1 MYWIIPLNILAIELN
16 NIAFKNGLYSLS
28 KQKVYVSRSKIYL
41 LGHPPKTVYWSGVLA
56 GVKYVISIAWA
67 SFWGIANIQY
77 IWYSPG
83 FY

>member
-1 MYWIIPLNILAIELN
+1 MGS
-16 NIAFKNGLYSLS
+16 IAYQNKRYTFRG
-28 KQKVYVSRSKIYL
+28 QKIYL